1 MINENIRKYRKKKGI
16 SQEELAVR
24 LHVVRQTISK
34 WEKGLSVPDADILI
48 HMAEL
53 LEVPVSKLL
62 GVEVDAKELDE
73 LTEELARLNKE
84 LAIHKQKESLAT
96 RVNNKRNLILFL
108 SFSAMLTALIVKN
121 EIASVILV
129 GACILAAVGIL
140 YQNLAL
146 LTSVTTDDLRIRT
159 LKITTIFNIVVLLIG
174 IVSSVLIGLDIVT
187 VSQNEEKVFA
197 MLLISC
203 VMVFGGIVSP
213 KLPFSRHT
221 GLRLPWT
228 VRDEETWNLAHQIMG
243 YISLPLVLLYLAGTW
258 TISNFEMVTGI
269 VMLAWIGIPGFISY
283 IFFWKK
289 MHGKV

>member
-243 YISLPLVLLYLAGTW
+243 YISLPLV
-258 TISNFEMVTGI
+258 
-269 VMLAWIGIPGFISY
+269 Y
-283 IFFWKK
+283 I
-289 MHGKV
+289 